1 MKTTFSILFYFLFS
15 IGSSFAQSFIAE
27 VSVGLSASQ
36 INGDELS
43 GFNKPGLVGG
53 AGVAFPF
60 HENWMIKSEL
70 FFIQKG
76 SKSTAKDPFFLI
88 WRSSYL
94 EIPFVISFN
103 FAERFYAEGGV
114 AGDILINS
122 KVDGGGGFYDVTDQM
137 RTFNPVTIFG
147 FGYALSEKLIFKA
160 RHSYSITS
168 FSRYSGKYNNTIAVY
183 LSYILNK

>member
-1 MKTTFSILFYFLFS
+1 MKITFSIVLFLLLGFS
-15 IGSSFAQSFIAE
+15 QLYAQSFNAE
-27 VSVGLSASQ
+27 LSVGLSANQ
-36 INGDELS
+36 INGDDLS
-43 GFNKPGLVGG
+43 GFNKPGFVAG
-53 AGVAFPF
+53 AGVGFPI

-76 SKSTAKDPFFLI
+76 SKSTSKDPFFLI

-103 FAERFYAEGGV
+103 FAERFYAEAGV
-114 AGDILINS
+114 AGDVLISS
-122 KVDGGGGFYDVTDQM
+122 KVDGGGGFYDVSDEM
-137 RTFNPVTIFG
+137 STFHPVTIFG
-147 FGYALSEKLIFKA
+147 FGYALSEKLLFKA

-168 FSRYSGKYNNTIAVY
+168 FSPYSGKYNNSIAVY